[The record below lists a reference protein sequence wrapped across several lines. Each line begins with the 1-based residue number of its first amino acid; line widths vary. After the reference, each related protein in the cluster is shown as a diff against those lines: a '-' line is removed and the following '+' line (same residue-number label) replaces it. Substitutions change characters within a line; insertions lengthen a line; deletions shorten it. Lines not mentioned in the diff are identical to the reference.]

1 MHERCFKAPAH
12 RWDVTPAEA
21 VAIQNRLRE
30 CVITT
35 DELGAIRTVAGV
47 DVGFEAG
54 NTVTRAAIAVLN
66 YHDLSLIEG
75 CIARVPTTFPYVPGL
90 LSFRELPAVLKALAA
105 LSAPPDLVVCD
116 GQGYAHPRRL
126 GIACHL
132 GVYTGLAT
140 IGVAKKRLVGQH
152 DEVPD
157 ERGAWRTLV
166 DRDEAIG
173 AVLRTRAGVKP
184 VYVSVGHRL
193 SLARALECVM
203 HLLTRYRLPEP
214 TRWAHRLASGP
225 LETLPPAIRARIKMV

>member
-1 MHERCFKAPAH
+1 MPGRRFQAHAH

-30 CVITT
+30 DVITT
-35 DELGAIRTVAGV
+35 DALGEIHTVAGV
-47 DVGFEAG
+47 DVGFAAG
-54 NTVTRAAIAVLN
+54 GTVTRAAVAVLN

-75 CIARVPTTFPYVPGL
+75 CIARIPTSFPYVPGL
-90 LSFRELPAVLKALAA
+90 LSFRELPAVLKALEA

-140 IGVAKKRLVGQH
+140 IGVAKKRLIGQH
-152 DEVPD
+152 DEVPE
-157 ERGAWRTLV
+157 ERGAWRPLM
-166 DRDEAIG
+166 DRGETVG
-173 AVLRTRAGVKP
+173 AVLRTRPGVKP

-193 SLARALECVM
+193 SLSRALECVM

-225 LETLPPAIRARIKMV
+225 LETLPPAIRARIKLV